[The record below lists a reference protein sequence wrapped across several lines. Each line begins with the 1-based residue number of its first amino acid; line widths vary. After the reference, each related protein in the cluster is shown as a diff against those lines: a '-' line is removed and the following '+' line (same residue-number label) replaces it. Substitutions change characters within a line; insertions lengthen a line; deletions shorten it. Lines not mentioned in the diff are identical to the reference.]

1 MIKPKRLKKGDR
13 VAIVSLSSGM
23 LGEDFCSHIVELGV
37 KRLKELGLVAVF
49 MQNALK
55 GIDFI
60 ENNPAARASDL
71 KDAFMDDDI
80 SGVFCAIGG
89 LDTYR
94 TLEFLMEDDEFI
106 EKVKSSPKLFT
117 GFSDSTVNHLMFYKL
132 GMQTFYGPNFICDLS
147 EMEEDILPYTKNT
160 IESYFNGHMDIV
172 SSDYW
177 YEERKEF
184 SSKQLGVARVRHEE
198 KRHYEVL
205 QGDGIVEGRLLGG
218 CLETLYDLL
227 TDNSFPDQ
235 AEVAS
240 KYGIFPDENEW
251 NDKILFFETCEE
263 KPTPEMFR
271 KEVEKLKENNVFN
284 NISAIIVGKPM
295 DEVYYEEYK
304 SVLIDVVDDEKLPI
318 LYNVNF
324 GHALPRCALPYG
336 IKVEIDLNNKKI
348 KILEEV
354 FSDI

>member
-23 LGEDFCSHIVELGV
+23 LGEDFCNHTVELGV
-37 KRLKELGLVAVF
+37 KRLNELGLVAVF

-55 GIDFI
+55 GLDFI
-60 ENNPAARASDL
+60 ENNPAARARDL

-94 TLEFLMEDDEFI
+94 ILEFLMEDDEFI
-106 EKVKSSPKLFT
+106 EKVKASPKLFT

-132 GMQTFYGPNFICDLS
+132 GLQTFYGPNFICDLA
-147 EMEEDILPYTKNT
+147 EMEEDMLPYTKRT
-160 IESYFNGHMDIV
+160 FESYFSGHMDIV
-172 SSDYW
+172 SSDFW
-177 YEERKEF
+177 YEERKDF
-184 SSKQLGVARVRHEE
+184 SSKQIGVARIKHKE

-205 QGDGIVEGRLLGG
+205 QGDGFVEGRLLGG

-240 KYGIFPDENEW
+240 KYGIFPNEDEW
-251 NDKILFFETCEE
+251 KDKILFFETCEE
-263 KPTPEMFR
+263 KPTPDMFR

-336 IKVEIDLNNKKI
+336 IKIKIDLNNKKI